1 MVMKTERKQA
11 ARATK
16 KSKYFHSAQLFASV
30 EAKFMA
36 VSSISLRIFPH
47 SDFLEFHAST
57 DVLSKYFNFS

>member
-11 ARATK
+11 TRATK
-16 KSKYFHSAQLFASV
+16 KSKYFQSTQLFASV

-36 VSSISLRIFPH
+36 VSSISFR